1 MAFELQQSGTFFRP
15 GHFGR
20 GLRLISGLVILFLI
34 SPLVI
39 ELRPGMVISI
49 DNWSI
54 WIALAATFWVANE
67 VVNVGFG
74 RDFGQWPRYGL
85 LGLLALGSLGDYLI
99 NGVWWGEI
107 ITLVIATELLL
118 VLGFLG
124 ISFVVSAALAVP
136 G

>member
-1 MAFELQQSGTFFRP
+1 MALDLQQSGTFFRP
-15 GHFGR
+15 GLIGR
-20 GLRLISGLVILFLI
+20 GLRLIFGIWILIAI
-34 SPLVI
+34 SPLVT
-39 ELRPGMVISI
+39 ELRPGEVISI

-54 WIALAATFWVANE
+54 WITLAITIWVVNE
-67 VVNVGFG
+67 VVNVGLG

-85 LGLLALGSLGDYLI
+85 LGFLALGSLGDYLI
-99 NGVWWGEI
+99 NGAWWGEI

-124 ISFVVSAALAVP
+124 ISFVVAAALAVP